1 MKPWWQQ
8 MMFGLRDS
16 SSRWLSRAVGREQFR
31 FGRRIREMKRGRT
44 VREQLRLLVDMPS
57 SDMRVLLRSGGI
69 SFLFH
74 IILITF
80 MIFYLMAGSPGGGEG
95 GNGGGSSVYRVT
107 IRPVSS
113 QNKANSPLV
122 GGLTPAQAVF
132 AKAHSKKE
140 QQPAPL
146 PLASAVELISRDEPT
161 PGLGDDVRQEG
172 AGTGGQG
179 DGSGTGDATGA
190 GWNIFGWKGFGRS
203 NAAAPR
209 YLDNP
214 KPGYPLEA
222 RQQGYEGKVLL
233 KVEVLQTGRVGE
245 VKVARTSGH
254 QILDQSALTAVKKW
268 RFIPARRGRIPILA
282 WVNIAIRFQL
292 RNSGF

>member
-245 VKVARTSGH
+245 AKVARTSGH

>member
-1 MKPWWQQ
+1 MKPRRQE
-8 MMFGLRDS
+8 MMFGLRDA
-16 SSRWLSRAVGREQFR
+16 SSRWLSRTVGREQFR
-31 FGRRIREMKRGRT
+31 IGQRIREMKRGRA

-57 SDMRVLLRSGGI
+57 SDMRTLLRSGGI

-80 MIFYLMAGSPGGGEG
+80 MIFYLMAGGPGGGGE

-107 IRPVSS
+107 IRPLSS
-113 QNKANSPLV
+113 QDRANSPV
-122 GGLTPAQAVF
+122 VRGLTPTQAVF

-140 QQPAPL
+140 QQPAPM
-146 PLASAVELISRDEPT
+146 PVASTVELISRDEPV

-172 AGTGGQG
+172 TGAGGQG
-179 DGSGTGDATGA
+179 DGSGTGDGTGA

-222 RQQGYEGKVLL
+222 RQQGYEGKILL

-245 VKVARTSGH
+245 VKVTRSSGH

-282 WVNIAIRFQL
+282 WVNIGITYQL
-292 RNSGF
+292 RDSSF